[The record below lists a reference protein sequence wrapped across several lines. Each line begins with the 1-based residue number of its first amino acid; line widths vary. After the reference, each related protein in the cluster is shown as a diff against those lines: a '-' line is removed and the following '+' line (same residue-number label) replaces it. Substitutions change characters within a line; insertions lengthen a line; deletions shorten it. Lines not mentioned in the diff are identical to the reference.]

1 LASESEEEDDDVLNV
16 MNFEPLAAATN
27 KISNKDNTAED
38 SNINE
43 DDLFNLL
50 DIDWKSKLV

>member
-1 LASESEEEDDDVLNV
+1 MASESEEEDDDVLNV